1 MSKERL
7 NELYIMYA
15 GGVLAQELID
25 YLNYAGRRD

>member
-25 YLNYAGRRD
+25 YLNK

>member
-15 GGVLAQELID
+15 GGVLSQELID
-25 YLNYAGRRD
+25 YLNKNNG